1 MIDRHGGVGPAACDH
16 GFGRAGLGWLLRRL
30 MLTRQIGTALLPL
43 LLLQCGSSSA
53 AAESDATLTAAA
65 GPPPPSPLVT
75 KLLKSLTLKQKVGQ
89 MTQLSAG
96 MLIGKDGRL
105 DAAKAQQIFGEYGV
119 GSVLSN
125 PRHGCIN
132 DTTSASSVAAWREIV
147 GEYQHWV
154 LSNHSSLNATVPSV
168 PLLWGLDSTH
178 GAGYIDNA
186 TLFPHSF
193 GAVAAFRPEYIE
205 RQARITMLD
214 SRAAGIPW
222 IFSPILGLANN
233 PLWSRFC
240 ACACFSSRT
249 ALCYECQALH

>member
-1 MIDRHGGVGPAACDH
+1 M
-16 GFGRAGLGWLLRRL
+16 
-30 MLTRQIGTALLPL
+30 MLAL
-43 LLLQCGSSSA
+43 LLLRLLVAFLVLPALLA
-53 AAESDATLTAAA
+53 AAARTT
-65 GPPPPSPLVT
+65 PSPLVAR
-75 KLLKSLTLKQKVGQ
+75 LLKDLSLKQKVGQ
-89 MTQLSAG
+89 MTQLSAS
-96 MLIGKDGRL
+96 MLIGKDNRL
-105 DAAKAQQIFGEYGV
+105 DSAKARQIFSEYGV

-132 DTTSASSVAAWREIV
+132 STTSASSVAAWREIV
-147 GEYQHWV
+147 GEYQRWV
-154 LSNHSSLNATVPSV
+154 LSSGSSPNATTPPV

-178 GAGYIDNA
+178 GAGYIDHA

-205 RQARITMLD
+205 RQATITMLD

-240 ACACFSSRT
+240 ACLAQLT
-249 ALCYECQALH
+249 AGCQYSAQNEMTIHS